1 MSARLSLRFLPHATA
16 HAQSFFSP
24 APFELLVQHKFE
36 FHAYFPYDNFSV
48 YAYLEKKNK
57 MK

>member
-1 MSARLSLRFLPHATA
+1 MNRSRVADNM
-16 HAQSFFSP
+16 
-24 APFELLVQHKFE
+24 PFELLVQHKFE